1 LQRFPTR
8 FSPHDVCVRARWQ
21 SLVMADESAAL
32 DALYK
37 AATNLVDC
45 KSKLAKENVDS
56 FAEV

>member
-1 LQRFPTR
+1 M
-8 FSPHDVCVRARWQ
+8 CVRARWQ

-32 DALYK
+32 DAPYK

>member
-1 LQRFPTR
+1 MMC
-8 FSPHDVCVRARWQ
+8 VCARAGQ
-21 SLVMADESAAL
+21 SLAMADESAAL